1 MIINKKLLYNT
12 EKIYCTIVY
21 HPPKNM
27 HKFFITRNSYAW
39 KAFKTVAGFKQFME
53 VYGLQIDPTKNKIV
67 KDFQGNCVSLTTKF
81 KFSKFSEF
89 DFSKIS
95 DIPNFKKCKKFLG
108 LENGSY
114 IDFYYKKFKNGN
126 IIYIPNV
133 NSKEVYIP
141 LSTEEHIAYSRKM
154 G

>member
-1 MIINKKLLYNT
+1 MIISKKFLYNT

-21 HPPKNM
+21 HPKENM
-27 HKFFITRNSYAW
+27 YKFLISGNSYDW

-67 KDFQGNCVSLTTKF
+67 KDFQGNCLSLTTKF

-95 DIPNFKKCKKFLG
+95 DIPNLKKCKKFLG

-114 IDFYYKKFKNGN
+114 VDCYYKKLKNGN
-126 IIYIPNV
+126 IVYIPNP
-133 NSKEVYIP
+133 NAKEVYHP
-141 LSTEEHIAYSRKM
+141 LSLDEHLAHSKKL